1 MNKNF
6 EIEIKG
12 LGHQL
17 KNKNYPGAFTPT
29 VEAIIRSVIYGR
41 VLHLFSGVS
50 LIGEVR
56 VDLATKEA
64 TDRIEV
70 LDFLKKEERNWDFLI
85 LDPPY
90 EIQNTSKLKGY
101 SKVACINSDIPLR
114 RALTSWAVKHTKN
127 ILWLDYSAPLP
138 VGFKRKKLWLLL
150 PGGFHRV
157 RILSWLENLD
167 FLTSRWNSKL
177 VLCES
182 TGSSKKIK

>member
-1 MNKNF
+1 MDKDF
-6 EIEIKG
+6 KIEVRG
-12 LGHQL
+12 LGHPRAL
-17 KNKNYPGAFTPT
+17 KNYPGAFSS
-29 VEAIIRSVIYGR
+29 VVDEIIRSIIYGR

-50 LIGEVR
+50 NIGEVR

-70 LDFLKKEERNWDFLI
+70 LDFLKKEKRNWDFLV

-90 EIQNTSKLKGY
+90 EIKNTSKLKGY

-114 RALTSWAVKHTKN
+114 RALISWAVEHTKN

-138 VGFKRKKLWLLL
+138 AGFKRKKLWLLL

-157 RILSWLENLD
+157 RILSWLENLREIS
-167 FLTSRWNSKL
+167 FF
-177 VLCES
+177 
-182 TGSSKKIK
+182 